1 MKRTY
6 CWCGYDRTELEVPSR
21 RVFLYHTSRTSLVI
35 NHIPIER
42 GVSCGHSQVL
52 FINFGVRT
60 QKIRRAYLNGQ
71 IVSEFVSGCLNL
83 NLNFRLNFKY
93 VSEHDVGFPNHY
105 CRPHNSS
112 WIKSYDLSKTPLS
125 ALSWV
130 GMCVDFTSPKT
141 APCGVRCISRPPN
154 APQSTRFAI

>member
-1 MKRTY
+1 M
-6 CWCGYDRTELEVPSR
+6 
-21 RVFLYHTSRTSLVI
+21 
-35 NHIPIER
+35 
-42 GVSCGHSQVL
+42 SCGGNQVL

-93 VSEHDVGFPNHY
+93 VSGHDVGFPNRY

-112 WIKSYDLSKTPLS
+112 WIKSYDLSKTPLYQPGSGQPFEPFS
-125 ALSWV
+125 AVNLAVSGFPV
-130 GMCVDFTSPKT
+130 RI
-141 APCGVRCISRPPN
+141 GVVRN
-154 APQSTRFAI
+154 STVRSE

>member
-1 MKRTY
+1 MLLSSLMRSRHDEREFTPHAPWYMIYAHRAHNTYSRTGHE
-6 CWCGYDRTELEVPSR
+6 CPSR
-21 RVFLYHTSRTSLVI
+21 HVFLSHTSRTSWVI

-42 GVSCGHSQVL
+42 GVSCGGNQVL

-71 IVSEFVSGCLNL
+71 IVSEFVSGCLN
-83 NLNFRLNFKY
+83 FKY
-93 VSEHDVGFPNHY
+93 VSENDVGIPNHY

-125 ALSWV
+125 I
-130 GMCVDFTSPKT
+130 SPIL
-141 APCGVRCISRPPN
+141 GSLLN
-154 APQSTRFAI
+154 RF

>member
-1 MKRTY
+1 MPVATFGRYSHSLSKSPATRYENAVQQLPGIYGRTGHE
-6 CWCGYDRTELEVPSR
+6 CPSR
-21 RVFLYHTSRTSLVI
+21 RVFLYHTSRTSWVI

-42 GVSCGHSQVL
+42 GVSCGGNQVL

-125 ALSWV
+125 A
-130 GMCVDFTSPKT
+130 
-141 APCGVRCISRPPN
+141 
-154 APQSTRFAI
+154 RFWAAF